1 VIGIGEDVE
10 DITKEIDHVLLEE
23 LVRNLRRGASKVVDQ
38 VKCDYLLAISLYSL
52 DCEHTAETEIG
63 DISHSVLNSPKD
75 GIIDKLE
82 LRRR

>member
-1 VIGIGEDVE
+1 MRLFISD
-10 DITKEIDHVLLEE
+10 LLSI
-23 LVRNLRRGASKVVDQ
+23 LCFG
-38 VKCDYLLAISLYSL
+38 
-52 DCEHTAETEIG
+52 EHTAETEIG